1 MNFFTIKWQNGSVVM
16 IDQRL
21 LPNEEVYR
29 TFHTPKDVAEAIRA
43 MVIRGAPAI
52 GVAGAFGMALAAQD
66 SRAQD
71 AASFKK
77 EMDQAADLLISQRPT
92 AVNLPWAVKRVQQ
105 VYAAANDFSLPK
117 LQQKTL
123 EAALRIYEEDVEMC
137 RKMGEHGRGLVQ
149 DGQAYLTHC
158 NAGALATAGQGTAL
172 SVFYEA
178 AREGKKFQVYSS
190 ETRPFLQGAR
200 LTCWE
205 LKKNGIDVT
214 LITDN
219 MVAHLMQLKKIQG
232 VFTGSDR
239 IAANGDVANKIG
251 TYGVALLAHH
261 HGIPFYAVAPYSTI
275 DLHTPTGAEI
285 PIEERAPD
293 EVHSWNGTRTAPE
306 GIQVFNPAF
315 DVTPQELVKAIITE
329 RGILRPPYGENLA
342 KHVK

>member
-117 LQQKTL
+117 LQQKIL

-158 NAGALATAGQGTAL
+158 NAGAQATAGQGTAL

>member
-1 MNFFTIKWQNGSVVM
+1 
-16 IDQRL
+16 
-21 LPNEEVYR
+21 
-29 TFHTPKDVAEAIRA
+29 
-43 MVIRGAPAI
+43 
-52 GVAGAFGMALAAQD
+52 
-66 SRAQD
+66 
-71 AASFKK
+71 
-77 EMDQAADLLISQRPT
+77 
-92 AVNLPWAVKRVQQ
+92 
-105 VYAAANDFSLPK
+105 
-117 LQQKTL
+117 
-123 EAALRIYEEDVEMC
+123 
-137 RKMGEHGRGLVQ
+137 
-149 DGQAYLTHC
+149 
-158 NAGALATAGQGTAL
+158 
-172 SVFYEA
+172 
-178 AREGKKFQVYSS
+178 
-190 ETRPFLQGAR
+190 
-200 LTCWE
+200 
-205 LKKNGIDVT
+205 
-214 LITDN
+214 

>member
-1 MNFFTIKWQNGSVVM
+1 
-16 IDQRL
+16 
-21 LPNEEVYR
+21 
-29 TFHTPKDVAEAIRA
+29 
-43 MVIRGAPAI
+43 
-52 GVAGAFGMALAAQD
+52 
-66 SRAQD
+66 
-71 AASFKK
+71 
-77 EMDQAADLLISQRPT
+77 
-92 AVNLPWAVKRVQQ
+92 
-105 VYAAANDFSLPK
+105 
-117 LQQKTL
+117 
-123 EAALRIYEEDVEMC
+123 
-137 RKMGEHGRGLVQ
+137 
-149 DGQAYLTHC
+149 
-158 NAGALATAGQGTAL
+158 
-172 SVFYEA
+172 
-178 AREGKKFQVYSS
+178 
-190 ETRPFLQGAR
+190 LQGAR

>member
-1 MNFFTIKWQNGSVVM
+1 
-16 IDQRL
+16 
-21 LPNEEVYR
+21 
-29 TFHTPKDVAEAIRA
+29 

>member
-1 MNFFTIKWQNGSVVM
+1 M

>member
-117 LQQKTL
+117 LQQKIL

>member
-219 MVAHLMQLKKIQG
+219 MVAHLMKQGKIHG
-232 VFTGSDR
+232 VITGSDR
-239 IAANGDVANKIG
+239 IVANGDVTNKIG
-251 TYGVALLAHH
+251 TYGVALLARE
-261 HGIPFYAVAPYSTI
+261 HGIPFYVVAPSSTV
-275 DLHTPTGAEI
+275 DFNTATGSEVL
-285 PIEERAPD
+285 IEERPRE
-293 EVHSWNGTRTAPE
+293 EVTCFFGHPSAPE
-306 GIQVFNPAF
+306 GVGVFNPAF
-315 DVTPQELVKAIITE
+315 DVTPHPLVKAIVTE
-329 RGILRPPYGENLA
+329 KGIARAPYQENLKKILA
-342 KHVK
+342 